1 MIRDAVDD
9 GIANMDFDQF
19 LDLMTQRV
27 SQRDNREDLRKIF
40 NLFDE
45 EKSGFISLK
54 TLQRV
59 IKDLGQSIDD
69 HELQDMIQKADED
82 GDGKVSEEEFY
93 NIMTKKT
100 VK

>member
-1 MIRDAVDD
+1 MIRDAVED

-27 SQRDNREDLRKIF
+27 SQKDNREDLRKVF